1 MFLTYITCLK
11 AGEPDILTPLKHY
24 PLVIRSLDGET
35 LHTQAAPVQGWTH
48 DTLTAVQP
56 QGVNE
61 GAEAYLNAHWIGS
74 TEV

>member
-1 MFLTYITCLK
+1 MLTYITDLK

-24 PLVIRSLDGET
+24 PLVILTLDGAT
-35 LHTQAAPVQGWTH
+35 LHMQAAPVQGWSH
-48 DTLTAVQP
+48 DALTAVQP
-56 QGVNE
+56 DGVND

>member
-1 MFLTYITCLK
+1 MLTYITDRK

-24 PLVIRSLDGET
+24 PLVIRSLDGEK
-35 LHTQAAPVQGWTH
+35 LHMQAAPVQGWTH

-56 QGVNE
+56 QRVNE
-61 GAEAYLNAHWIGS
+61 GAEAYLNEHWIGS